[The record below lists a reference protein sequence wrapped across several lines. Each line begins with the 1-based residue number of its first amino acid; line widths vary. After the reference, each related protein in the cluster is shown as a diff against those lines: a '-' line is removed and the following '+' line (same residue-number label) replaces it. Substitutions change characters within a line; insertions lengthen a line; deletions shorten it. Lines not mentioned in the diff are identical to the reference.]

1 MKAKIVFIIVL
12 LSLQGYNLFSQ
23 SISVELSIT
32 WETGHDI
39 FIDDSMVYVPKLHI
53 TYRNMSNTN
62 YYFLKISDDRDE
74 LPRIGCGI
82 SRHPMFSTFDEFM
95 SWRKDYRA
103 RAKEYG
109 NYAKQNFHVIMWG
122 HPAFI
127 KGWDVI
133 SDSLYFGEEKEIEFE
148 EINCDLQDIYGYMYH
163 SKNSEQVFDTLY
175 FSPSDIIPE
184 NILSAVKDQF
194 VFLKPNE
201 TFTNTYNLIGFK
213 TIKGCFTF
221 KIELSNFFGYVSI
234 DPFLWKEPKMELPEK
249 VGEFSLYTGTFH
261 SNTVTIC
268 FDEKSK

>member
-1 MKAKIVFIIVL
+1 MNAKIVSIIVL
-12 LSLQGYNLFSQ
+12 LSLQGHNVFSQ
-23 SISVELSIT
+23 PISVEFSVI

-39 FIDDSMVYVPKLHI
+39 FIDDSIVCVPKLHI

-82 SRHPMFSTFDEFM
+82 SVHPMFATFDEFI
-95 SWRKDYRA
+95 SWRNDYRA
-103 RAKEYG
+103 RAKEHG
-109 NYAKQNFHVIMWG
+109 NYSKQNFHVIMWG
-122 HPAFI
+122 HPYFI

-133 SDSLYFGEEKEIEFE
+133 SDSLYLGEEKEIEE
-148 EINCDLQDIYGYMYH
+148 DYINCDLQNIYEYMYH
-163 SKNSEQVFDTLY
+163 SKSDEQEFDKFY

-184 NILSAVKDQF
+184 SILSTVKEQF

-201 TFTNTYNLIGFK
+201 TFTDTYNLIGFK
-213 TIKGCFTF
+213 IVEGNFTF

-234 DPFLWKEPKMELPEK
+234 DPFLWKEHKMVLPDK
-249 VGEFSLYTGTFH
+249 VGEYLLYTGNFH

-268 FDEKSK
+268 FDETLK